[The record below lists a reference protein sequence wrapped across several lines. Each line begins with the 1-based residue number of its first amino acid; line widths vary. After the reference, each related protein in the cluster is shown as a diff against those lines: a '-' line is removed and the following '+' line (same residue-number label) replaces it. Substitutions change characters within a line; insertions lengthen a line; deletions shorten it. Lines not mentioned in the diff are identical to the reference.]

1 MSLHD
6 TIFMSIHIHN
16 FTLIISDEM
25 YWLEES
31 PPPAMD
37 ALYQDYLHINELI
50 NFSA

>member
-1 MSLHD
+1 
-6 TIFMSIHIHN
+6 MSIHIHN